1 MACASPRPAP
11 LSPQA
16 AQPAVTKKVFFDLEI
31 DGEAAGERTRRQAQQ
46 RFLPAP
52 TWLGCDLRRP

>member
-1 MACASPRPAP
+1 M
-11 LSPQA
+11 
-16 AQPAVTKKVFFDLEI
+16 TKKVFFDLEI